1 MEAKRYYTVVE
12 ANQAIAAIEPLVRAV
27 TRRAQ
32 GLALMRAGGG
42 KSGRPASDTAVGAD
56 YFRELLALHGDLR
69 ELGSHGCQL
78 KDLRGGIVD
87 FPALYDGR
95 EVFLCWRL
103 GEAAVSHWHEQ
114 DAGFRGRQP
123 ILSSEDFRRPS

>member
-1 MEAKRYYTVVE
+1 MEGKRYYTVVE
-12 ANQAIAAIEPLVRAV
+12 ANQAIAAIEPLVRSV
-27 TRRAQ
+27 SRRAEA
-32 GLALMRAGGG
+32 LALMRASGG
-42 KSGRPASDTAVGAD
+42 KVARPTSDTAVSAA
-56 YFRELLALHGDLR
+56 YYHELLALQGDLR
-69 ELGSHGCQL
+69 ELGSHGCEL

-103 GEAAVSHWHEQ
+103 GEAAVSHWHEH

>member
-1 MEAKRYYTVVE
+1 MQRKRYYTVVE
-12 ANQAIAAIEPLVRAV
+12 ANQAIAAIEPVVRSV
-27 TRRAQ
+27 TRRADA
-32 GLALMRAGGG
+32 LARMRAGGG
-42 KSGRPASDTAVGAD
+42 RGGRPESDTAVSAA
-56 YFRELLALHGDLR
+56 YFHELLALHGELR
-69 ELGSHGCQL
+69 ELGSRGCQL

-103 GEAAVSHWHEQ
+103 GETAVSHWHEQ

-123 ILSSEDFRRPS
+123 ILSDEDFRRPS